1 MASIFGCFRRP
12 DSFPFFYLGLVE
24 LLVAFLGCFVT
35 LVAATS
41 MMVGILVSALVLI
54 DLDAR

>member
-1 MASIFGCFRRP
+1 MGKNLLLQWECVKI
-12 DSFPFFYLGLVE
+12 FYLGLVW
-24 LLVAFLGCFVT
+24 LLVAFVGCFVT